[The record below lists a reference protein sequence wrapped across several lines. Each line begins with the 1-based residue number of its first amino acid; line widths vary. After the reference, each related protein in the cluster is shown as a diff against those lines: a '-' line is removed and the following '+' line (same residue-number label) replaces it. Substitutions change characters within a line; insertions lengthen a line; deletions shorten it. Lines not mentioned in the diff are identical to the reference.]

1 MATNI
6 EQIFRSFVVNK
17 IREIQDEQLHSVK
30 VEEQTNGEKKPSVE
44 ERAPEGIA
52 TAFGGIQDDQIVQK
66 IEQVLSETLEGRQQA
81 NPNDESMTIIKVVK
95 EEPAGKDCS
104 EAPRKKDKKHK
115 KHKKKKKK
123 KKKAKDERRS
133 RSRSHSSSG
142 SGPDSGSESQAHS
155 RSRSDSPLKSKED
168 GEAKLSPSR
177 SRKDSCNTN
186 RKLESKESHSCASKS
201 IDCCKE
207 QAESGRQTTEE
218 VGENKLNELVF
229 SDLLEG
235 DALPNRTDHKSVK
248 DGAGGLVSPDDGSSV
263 DQVKAECS
271 AGNKPKSEHQKD
283 ETPVKNSSKS
293 SEKSKDKSEK
303 AKAERGG
310 KKSKKSR
317 SRSHSRSKKD
327 RKRSSSH
334 SHLQCSPAKK
344 RKTRSRSRNWPS
356 SGKRKSSSRS
366 ASRDRKKCS
375 ESSLKSRRK
384 RSISQPTE
392 SKPQKHSSHSKSHRR
407 SRSRS
412 VGRKKSDSPQRSR
425 TRSHSRHRRKTRSRS
440 KSRGRCS
447 KSKERYRRSPGHRSG
462 STDRRHKSVSRERY
476 NRPAR
481 LRYRSRSSD
490 RRRRS
495 RSLGRRHSILR
506 SPERRRISKS
516 AGRKQSFT
524 RSPDRK
530 RTRSPGKRRSPSRSP
545 KRLTE
550 LDKAQ
555 LLEIAK
561 ANAAAMCAKAG
572 VPLPPSLKPA
582 VAPVVVEEKVV
593 KKTGGITIQELTEK
607 CKQIAQS
614 KVEDEVVN
622 KPHVSEEEEEDEEG
636 DGPFPNQSLKVNEQK
651 LISFSLNNP
660 SVKPVAKT
668 QVALTKEFPV
678 SSGSQHRKKEV
689 DSAYGEWVPVQ
700 KSADQSTGNVFIDTT
715 PAQPVDISSVMIE
728 RSSAQKRLEE
738 NPFDVEA
745 ICLLSRAQEQ
755 IDTWAQSNSLPGQ
768 FTGSTG
774 AQVLTSEELCNSGPQ
789 AWIRKDQFLKAAPV
803 TGGMGAQLMRK
814 MGWREGEGL
823 GKHKEGTVEP
833 IVVDFKTDRKGLVAE
848 GEKTQ
853 KKSGNLTVMKDL
865 SGKHPV
871 SALMEICN
879 KKKWSPPE
887 FLLVHDS
894 GPDHRKHFL
903 FKVLL
908 NGIEYQPSL
917 ASPNKKHAKA
927 IAATIALQAM
937 GFVPKDSIASA
948 TSFLSASDC

>member
-81 NPNDESMTIIKVVK
+81 NPN
-95 EEPAGKDCS
+95 
-104 EAPRKKDKKHK
+104 
-115 KHKKKKKK
+115 
-123 KKKAKDERRS
+123 
-133 RSRSHSSSG
+133 
-142 SGPDSGSESQAHS
+142 
-155 RSRSDSPLKSKED
+155 
-168 GEAKLSPSR
+168 
-177 SRKDSCNTN
+177 
-186 RKLESKESHSCASKS
+186 
-201 IDCCKE
+201 
-207 QAESGRQTTEE
+207 
-218 VGENKLNELVF
+218 
-229 SDLLEG
+229 
-235 DALPNRTDHKSVK
+235 
-248 DGAGGLVSPDDGSSV
+248 
-263 DQVKAECS
+263 
-271 AGNKPKSEHQKD
+271 
-283 ETPVKNSSKS
+283 
-293 SEKSKDKSEK
+293 
-303 AKAERGG
+303 
-310 KKSKKSR
+310 
-317 SRSHSRSKKD
+317 
-327 RKRSSSH
+327 
-334 SHLQCSPAKK
+334 
-344 RKTRSRSRNWPS
+344 
-356 SGKRKSSSRS
+356 
-366 ASRDRKKCS
+366 
-375 ESSLKSRRK
+375 
-384 RSISQPTE
+384 
-392 SKPQKHSSHSKSHRR
+392 
-407 SRSRS
+407 
-412 VGRKKSDSPQRSR
+412 
-425 TRSHSRHRRKTRSRS
+425 
-440 KSRGRCS
+440 
-447 KSKERYRRSPGHRSG
+447 
-462 STDRRHKSVSRERY
+462 
-476 NRPAR
+476 
-481 LRYRSRSSD
+481 
-490 RRRRS
+490 
-495 RSLGRRHSILR
+495 
-506 SPERRRISKS
+506 
-516 AGRKQSFT
+516 
-524 RSPDRK
+524 
-530 RTRSPGKRRSPSRSP
+530 
-545 KRLTE
+545 
-550 LDKAQ
+550 KAQ

-700 KSADQSTGNVFIDTT
+700 KSADQSTGNVFPPPTVE
-715 PAQPVDISSVMIE
+715 PVDISSVMIE

-833 IVVDFKTDRKGLVAE
+833 IVVDFKTDRRKCLVAE

-894 GPDHRKHFL
+894 GPDHNKANFI
-903 FKVLL
+903 FQVLL